1 MARADFAIS
10 DIEGGVMVGQ
20 TSPDV
25 YGAQANLGFRSVFGP
40 GTVGRKEAYIT
51 IGVAVFMFIYWRAAK
66 GY

>member
-10 DIEGGVMVGQ
+10 DIEGGLLVGE
-20 TSPDV
+20 TAPSL
-25 YGAQANLGFRSVFGP
+25 YGIEAHAGWRSAFGP

-51 IGVAVFMFIYWRAAK
+51 LGVAAFMLIYWRAAK